1 MYPQTHVFFAEK
13 VLGFLSDALALGS
26 IFPDIAAGVC
36 STRQD
41 SHGRGTELLAASRE
55 DQDLFDFARGVITHG
70 IDPKG
75 LDYYG
80 DEKYLSFERGYCFEK
95 GRSLV
100 EETIRA
106 CHLPPEMGWWKA
118 HNIIEMGIELHIGSS
133 GPYGEVLVKT
143 FANAPLI
150 EKISRRMGR
159 FYQLDPGVFLR
170 RVHNFANYIDTSR
183 VCARSLAA
191 CYDVQMFTRHR
202 IHIDVEQVT
211 GLILRAAEIVSAD
224 FPDFFA
230 FVLRDVQKTLLEL
243 DGE

>member
-36 STRQD
+36 PTRHD
-41 SHGRGTELLAASRE
+41 SHGRGAELLDASRE
-55 DQDLFDFARGVITHG
+55 DQELFDFARGVITHG

-118 HNIIEMGIELHIGSS
+118 HNIVEMGIELNIGSS
-133 GPYGEVLVKT
+133 GPYGEILVKT

-202 IHIDVEQVT
+202 IHIDVERVT